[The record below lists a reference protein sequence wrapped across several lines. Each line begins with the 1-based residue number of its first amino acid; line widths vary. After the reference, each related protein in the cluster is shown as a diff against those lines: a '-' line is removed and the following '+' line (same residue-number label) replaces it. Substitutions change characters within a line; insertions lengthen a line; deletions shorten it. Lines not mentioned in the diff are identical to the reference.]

1 CPGRMSATTTVTQDD
16 LQSGI
21 DRVVSVVP
29 RTSALPVTDNVL
41 VEPHAAGYVDLT
53 TTDLSVW
60 ARTRIP
66 ARNAS
71 TPVTTIPA
79 RKLKE
84 LTARLEAGDV
94 ELALSGERMRIA
106 SGRSRFNLNTGEAEA
121 FPRPPKLPWETG
133 FDLPGS
139 VLASMAGPATATVSA
154 EGSRSP
160 ALHNV
165 LWETSGGTLTLVS
178 TDGHRLTRIRRKL
191 DAATGEHRRVVPV
204 RALSTAVA
212 QLAKAEKVRVA
223 FDDTRVGFRS
233 DLVEIVA
240 SLVADPYPDYT
251 VLLRPTVPYAR
262 VMEVSREAFHAAV
275 DRMAVLASDQTHR
288 LILNLSG
295 GEVALSVQTP
305 DLGTAEESVPASLT
319 LPGGAFRIA
328 FNAEYLLGLLG
339 SLTCEDVR
347 FSFGE
352 SENAA
357 FISPTVDPEKAG
369 EEVTMLCMPLRILEA

>member
-1 CPGRMSATTTVTQDD
+1 MSATTVTQED

-66 ARNAS
+66 ARNAR

-121 FPRPPKLPWETG
+121 FPRPPKVPWETG

-139 VLASMAGPATATVSA
+139 VLASWPG
-154 EGSRSP
+154 
-160 ALHNV
+160 
-165 LWETSGGTLTLVS
+165 
-178 TDGHRLTRIRRKL
+178 
-191 DAATGEHRRVVPV
+191 
-204 RALSTAVA
+204 
-212 QLAKAEKVRVA
+212 
-223 FDDTRVGFRS
+223 
-233 DLVEIVA
+233 
-240 SLVADPYPDYT
+240 
-251 VLLRPTVPYAR
+251 RPP
-262 VMEVSREAFHAAV
+262 
-275 DRMAVLASDQTHR
+275 
-288 LILNLSG
+288 
-295 GEVALSVQTP
+295 P
-305 DLGTAEESVPASLT
+305 P
-319 LPGGAFRIA
+319 
-328 FNAEYLLGLLG
+328 
-339 SLTCEDVR
+339 
-347 FSFGE
+347 
-352 SENAA
+352 
-357 FISPTVDPEKAG
+357 
-369 EEVTMLCMPLRILEA
+369 

>member
-1 CPGRMSATTTVTQDD
+1 MSTATTTVTQEH
-16 LQSGI
+16 LQDGI
-21 DRVVSVVP
+21 DRVVAVVP

-41 VEPHAAGYVDLT
+41 VEPNAAGYVDLT

-66 ARNAS
+66 ARFNG

-79 RKLKE
+79 KKLKE
-84 LTARLEAGDV
+84 LTARLDAGDV
-94 ELALSGERMRIA
+94 ELALRGERMRIA
-106 SGRSRFNLNTGEAEA
+106 SGRSRFNLNTGEADA
-121 FPRPPKLPWETG
+121 FPRPPKLPWDTG

-139 VLASMAGPATATVSA
+139 VLATMAGPVTATVSTD
-154 EGSRSP
+154 GSRSP

-165 LWETSGGTLTLVS
+165 LWETSGGVLTLVS
-178 TDGHRLTRIRRKL
+178 TDGHRMTMIKRKL
-191 DAATGEHRRVVPV
+191 DAKLGDRRRVVPV

-212 QLAKAEKVRVA
+212 QLVKAEKVRVT

-240 SLVADPYPDYT
+240 SLVGDDYPDYT
-251 VLLRPTVPYAR
+251 ILLKPAVPYTR
-262 VMEVSREAFHAAV
+262 FMEVSREAFHAAV
-275 DRMAVLASDQTHR
+275 NRMAVLASDQTHR

-295 GEVALSVQTP
+295 NEVAMSVQTP
-305 DLGTAEESVPASLT
+305 DLGTAEESVPAALT

-328 FNAEYLLGLLG
+328 FNAEYLLGLLDN
-339 SLTCEDVR
+339 LTCDDVR

-352 SENAA
+352 PENAA
-357 FISPTVDPEKAG
+357 FLFPAGDQSKAPEDVK
-369 EEVTMLCMPLRILEA
+369 MLCMPLRILDA